1 MAELDYTT
9 DIAPI
14 QNKYFDD
21 SGMTTKFSGRE
32 RQVLLNQY
40 QALTAQRL
48 EDVEAITQ
56 ARRQQAELDRQ
67 QQLLLDDS
75 QKRRRQAEVDS
86 KLGKATRQ
94 LNRALK
100 GESLEDKA
108 VGILEVQSRFSE
120 LAGTNPSFQTL
131 IDAANR
137 KVGVLMDREYRNSVR
152 ESSGSRSTT
161 APKADPSRVKMWT
174 DDFEF
179 VSGLIKKAPE
189 AGSFGA
195 TPGAA
200 AYNSEELSRAKN
212 RVAPQYGID
221 PDQFEDD
228 DTFVSALEKAIRDN
242 APAGSATEGAEGGEP
257 GNPFLNP
264 YEK

>member
-1 MAELDYTT
+1 MADLNYTT

-21 SGMTTKFSGRE
+21 SGMTTKLSGGERE
-32 RQVLLNQY
+32 MLMRQY
-40 QALTAQRL
+40 EGMTTRRM
-48 EDVEAITQ
+48 EGTKAIID
-56 ARRQQAELDRQ
+56 ARRQQAELDRE
-67 QQLLLDDS
+67 QQLLLDDA

-161 APKADPSRVKMWT
+161 APKADPSKVKMW
-174 DDFEF
+174 DNDFKF
-179 VSGLIKKAPE
+179 ISGMLKVTPE

-195 TPGAA
+195 TTGAA
-200 AYNSEELSRAKN
+200 AYEPGKLEYAKT
-212 RVAPQYGID
+212 RIAPQYGID
-221 PDQFEDD
+221 PTQFEDD
-228 DTFVSALEKAIRDN
+228 DTFISALDQTIRNN
-242 APAGSATEGAEGGEP
+242 APAGGAAEEAEP
-257 GNPFLNP
+257 DNP
-264 YEK
+264 YGTSYGE

>member
-56 ARRQQAELDRQ
+56 ARRQQAELERQ
-67 QQLLLDDS
+67 QQLLLDDA
-75 QKRRRQAEVDS
+75 QKRRRQAEVDA

-152 ESSGSRSTT
+152 EGSGSRSTT
-161 APKADPSRVKMWT
+161 APKADPNKVKMWT
-174 DDFEF
+174 SDFDF

-195 TPGAA
+195 TTGAA

-221 PDQFEDD
+221 PAKFEDD

-242 APAGSATEGAEGGEP
+242 APAGGATEEAEP
-257 GNPFLNP
+257 DNP
-264 YEK
+264 YGTLYGE

>member
-21 SGMTTKFSGRE
+21 SGMTTKFSGRG

-56 ARRQQAELDRQ
+56 ARRQQAELERQ
-67 QQLLLDDS
+67 QQLLLDDA

-108 VGILEVQSRFSE
+108 VGILEVQSRFAE

-152 ESSGSRSTT
+152 EGSGYRSTT
-161 APKADPSRVKMWT
+161 APKADPSKVKMWNS
-174 DDFEF
+174 DFDF
-179 VSGLIKKAPE
+179 VSRLIKKAPE
-189 AGSFGA
+189 AGSFGTTTGA
-195 TPGAA
+195 PAYVPG
-200 AYNSEELSRAKN
+200 EIDHAKKLI
-212 RVAPQYGID
+212 APQYGID
-221 PDQFEDD
+221 PAEFEDD
-228 DTFVSALEKAIRDN
+228 DTFVSTLYQKIREN
-242 APAGSATEGAEGGEP
+242 APAGAAPEEAAPSSQYEAGFGE
-257 GNPFLNP
+257 
-264 YEK
+264 